1 MTLTARTATLAAV
14 LAATTLLTAHAQ
26 AIDLSS
32 LPVVGSLLG
41 GAAATPPRR
50 PPTPSRTRSTTRPD
64 RSTRIP

>member
-41 GAAATPPRR
+41 GGGDAAEKAADAVEDAVDDAT
-50 PPTPSRTRSTTRPD
+50 
-64 RSTRIP
+64 

>member
-14 LAATTLLTAHAQ
+14 LAATTLLTTTPAHAQ

-41 GAAATPPRR
+41 GGGDAAEKAADAVEDAVDDAT
-50 PPTPSRTRSTTRPD
+50 
-64 RSTRIP
+64 

>member
-1 MTLTARTATLAAV
+1 MTLTARTATPAAL

-32 LPVVGSLLG
+32 PPVVGSLL